1 MECSQKLC
9 ATFWGFPVTN
19 SPVLSLLKGKN
30 ISVPSAAV
38 LLLDLRGHPPITYS
52 EKRKI
57 CAPYYNLD
65 TIPPS
70 ILSFS
75 LFSCTLYKA
84 RKKDQIISKSKV
96 YPRHPVKPGF
106 VLLSVAA
113 LAICIFVITAAKAP
127 FPQDIAA
134 IRDALIGAE
143 EVQVQM
149 GMFTSEDGLSSSLTD
164 AELEALAVQFDQKVD
179 QYYAA
184 DIYCN
189 EFYKW
194 LNRDCLFRSHQT
206 VVDNCIAGG
215 VTQCDI
221 TGLVLSD
228 NRTKA
233 TAKATVVTWN
243 KWVTQEE
250 DGGYTVSNPI
260 NRDALEVIMVKEDG
274 IWKLSETLSL
284 EKGMTGYDSSVLEST
299 KKDHFDEENVEILE
313 KIEDNKA
320 VLSRTYD
327 SFLAARNAVQQIDVE
342 TGNYIA
348 LLS

>member
-1 MECSQKLC
+1 M
-9 ATFWGFPVTN
+9 
-19 SPVLSLLKGKN
+19 KN
-30 ISVPSAAV
+30 RS
-38 LLLDLRGHPPITYS
+38 
-52 EKRKI
+52 
-57 CAPYYNLD
+57 
-65 TIPPS
+65 
-70 ILSFS
+70 
-75 LFSCTLYKA
+75 
-84 RKKDQIISKSKV
+84 
-96 YPRHPVKPGF
+96 VKPGF

-164 AELEALAVQFDQKVD
+164 AELEALAIQFDQKVD

-327 SFLAARNAVQQIDVE
+327 SFPAARNAVQQIDVE

>member
-1 MECSQKLC
+1 MK
-9 ATFWGFPVTN
+9 
-19 SPVLSLLKGKN
+19 
-30 ISVPSAAV
+30 
-38 LLLDLRGHPPITYS
+38 
-52 EKRKI
+52 KR
-57 CAPYYNLD
+57 
-65 TIPPS
+65 S
-70 ILSFS
+70 
-75 LFSCTLYKA
+75 
-84 RKKDQIISKSKV
+84 
-96 YPRHPVKPGF
+96 VKPGF

-127 FPQDIAA
+127 FPKTLPQSVTRSSARKKSRCKWA
-134 IRDALIGAE
+134 CSP
-143 EVQVQM
+143 
-149 GMFTSEDGLSSSLTD
+149 SEDGLSSSLTD

-299 KKDHFDEENVEILE
+299 KRTILM
-313 KIEDNKA
+313 KKM
-320 VLSRTYD
+320 LK
-327 SFLAARNAVQQIDVE
+327 F
-342 TGNYIA
+342 
-348 LLS
+348 

>member
-1 MECSQKLC
+1 MRQIST
-9 ATFWGFPVTN
+9 AMNFTN
-19 SPVLSLLKGKN
+19 G
-30 ISVPSAAV
+30 
-38 LLLDLRGHPPITYS
+38 
-52 EKRKI
+52 
-57 CAPYYNLD
+57 
-65 TIPPS
+65 S
-70 ILSFS
+70 IEIVCF
-75 LFSCTLYKA
+75 
-84 RKKDQIISKSKV
+84 
-96 YPRHPVKPGF
+96 
-106 VLLSVAA
+106 
-113 LAICIFVITAAKAP
+113 
-127 FPQDIAA
+127 AA
-134 IRDALIGAE
+134 IRLSLI
-143 EVQVQM
+143 
-149 GMFTSEDGLSSSLTD
+149 
-164 AELEALAVQFDQKVD
+164 
-179 QYYAA
+179 
-184 DIYCN
+184 
-189 EFYKW
+189 
-194 LNRDCLFRSHQT
+194 T
-206 VVDNCIAGG
+206 VS
-215 VTQCDI
+215 QCDI

-327 SFLAARNAVQQIDVE
+327 SFLAARNAVRQIDVE

>member
-1 MECSQKLC
+1 M
-9 ATFWGFPVTN
+9 
-19 SPVLSLLKGKN
+19 KN
-30 ISVPSAAV
+30 RS
-38 LLLDLRGHPPITYS
+38 
-52 EKRKI
+52 
-57 CAPYYNLD
+57 
-65 TIPPS
+65 
-70 ILSFS
+70 
-75 LFSCTLYKA
+75 
-84 RKKDQIISKSKV
+84 
-96 YPRHPVKPGF
+96 VKPGF

-113 LAICIFVITAAKAP
+113 LAICIFVITAAKAS

-164 AELEALAVQFDQKVD
+164 AELEALAIQFDQKVD

>member
-1 MECSQKLC
+1 
-9 ATFWGFPVTN
+9 
-19 SPVLSLLKGKN
+19 
-30 ISVPSAAV
+30 
-38 LLLDLRGHPPITYS
+38 
-52 EKRKI
+52 
-57 CAPYYNLD
+57 
-65 TIPPS
+65 
-70 ILSFS
+70 
-75 LFSCTLYKA
+75 
-84 RKKDQIISKSKV
+84 
-96 YPRHPVKPGF
+96 
-106 VLLSVAA
+106 
-113 LAICIFVITAAKAP
+113 
-127 FPQDIAA
+127 
-134 IRDALIGAE
+134 
-143 EVQVQM
+143 M

-194 LNRDCLFRSHQT
+194 LNRDCLFRRHQT

-299 KKDHFDEENVEILE
+299 KKDHFDEEPPKKEEEQKQSSQEHTILFWPQGMQCGKSTWKQAITLPCFPE
-313 KIEDNKA
+313 RYFWREGE
-320 VLSRTYD
+320 LSP
-327 SFLAARNAVQQIDVE
+327 FAF
-342 TGNYIA
+342 GNYKG
-348 LLS
+348 